1 MTAAARRAGTGRD
14 WRGLLFVAPFL
25 SLYALILVFPLLRGV
40 WLSLNQVD
48 LFGDGHFVG
57 LGNYIRLAQDP
68 VFATAMGNTFLV
80 TLMIVSPLT
89 IIALLLAIALNRAT
103 KGAAVF
109 RGIFFSSAVL
119 SVTIVTLIWRFVL
132 APDAGLLGELWQ
144 SLGWTP
150 LPFLSDENLVL
161 PAIAITTIWWSVG
174 FPMLLFL
181 AGLQQIPED
190 MYEAAALDNSSRWTT
205 FWKITLPALRRTVV
219 LVVMLQTAA
228 QVQIFGQAQLMTGGG
243 PGGASRT
250 AVLFLFE
257 TAFARWELGYASAAA
272 EVLFLVILAV
282 TLTQYW
288 ATGRA
293 SGAQEGVR

>member
-1 MTAAARRAGTGRD
+1 MTTSGKD

-25 SLYALILVFPLLRGV
+25 ALYALIMVFPLLRGV

-57 LGNYIRLAQDP
+57 LGNYARLAQDP
-68 VFATAMGNTFLV
+68 VFAASMKNTFLV
-80 TLMIVSPLT
+80 TLMIVPPLT

-103 KGAAVF
+103 RGAAVF

-132 APDAGLLGELWQ
+132 APDAGLLGEMWQ
-144 SLGWTP
+144 SFGWTP

-257 TAFARWELGYASAAA
+257 SAFGRWELGYASAAA
-272 EVLFLVILAV
+272 EALFVVILAV

-288 ATGRA
+288 ATGRT
-293 SGAQEGVR
+293 SGAQGVR

>member
-1 MTAAARRAGTGRD
+1 MTGARD

-25 SLYALILVFPLLRGV
+25 SLYSLILIFPLFRGL

-57 LGNYIRLAQDP
+57 AGNYARLVRDP
-68 VFATAMGNTFLV
+68 IFATSLMNTFKV
-80 TLMIVSPLT
+80 TLMIVPVLT
-89 IIALLLAIALNRAT
+89 VIALLLALALNRAG
-103 KGAAVF
+103 KGAAVL

-132 APDAGLLGELWQ
+132 APDAGLLGELWK
-144 SLGWTP
+144 SLGWEP
-150 LPFLSDENLVL
+150 LAFLSAPNLVL

-174 FPMLLFL
+174 LPMLLFL

-190 MYEAAALDNSSRWTT
+190 MYEAAALDGANRWTT
-205 FWKITLPALRRTVV
+205 FWQITLPSLTRTMI

-228 QVQIFGQAQLMTGGG
+228 QLQLFGQAQLLTAGG
-243 PGGASRT
+243 PSGASRT

-257 TAFARWELGYASAAA
+257 TAFGRWELGYASAAA
-272 EVLFLVILAV
+272 EVLFLIILAV

-293 SGAQEGVR
+293 TGAAGGR

>member
-1 MTAAARRAGTGRD
+1 MTSERD

-25 SLYALILVFPLLRGV
+25 LLYSIILIFPLVRGA

-48 LFGDGHFVG
+48 LFGAGHFVG
-57 LGNYIRLAQDP
+57 AGNYVRLANDP
-68 VFATAMGNTFLV
+68 VFYQSLLNTFIV
-80 TLMIVSPLT
+80 TLMIVPPLT
-89 IIALLLAIALNRAT
+89 IIALALALALNKGG
-103 KGAAVF
+103 KGAAIF

-119 SVTIVTLIWRFVL
+119 SVTIVTLIWRFML
-132 APDAGLLGELWQ
+132 APDAGFLGYVAKAFGAE
-144 SLGWTP
+144 P
-150 LPFLSDENLVL
+150 LAFLSDPHLVL
-161 PAIAITTIWWSVG
+161 PALAITTVWWSVG

-190 MYEAAALDNSSRWTT
+190 MYEAAALDNANRWMT
-205 FWKITLPALRRTVV
+205 FWRITLPSIRRTLV

-228 QVQIFGQAQLMTGGG
+228 QLQLFGQSQLLTAGG
-243 PGGASRT
+243 PSGASRT

-257 TAFARWELGYASAAA
+257 SAFGRWELGYASAAA
-272 EVLFLVILAV
+272 EVLFVLILAV

-293 SGAQEGVR
+293 TGAQNGR